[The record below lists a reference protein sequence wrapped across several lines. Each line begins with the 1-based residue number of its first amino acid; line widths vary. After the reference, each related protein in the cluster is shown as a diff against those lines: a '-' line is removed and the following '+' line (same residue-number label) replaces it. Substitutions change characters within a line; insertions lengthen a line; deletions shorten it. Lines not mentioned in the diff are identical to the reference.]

1 MVLHF
6 QFSSPQCHFYLLQT
20 FQLTEDQFICNLKWK
35 ISGNHHL
42 VQKDLLVCTFFAKH
56 CSFLVDKISFTSFLE
71 SCDFI
76 EPDNWSP
83 RDTSPYQSHYTYTFR
98 GGQFRFQLLF
108 ISRVPGKQFRWQC
121 LPQTYLFCF
130 KKILLISVHDCVS

>member
-6 QFSSPQCHFYLLQT
+6 QFSRPQCHFYLLQT

-98 GGQFRFQLLF
+98 GGNLDFNSFLSQGYQESNFNGSVFLKR
-108 ISRVPGKQFRWQC
+108 ISFVS
-121 LPQTYLFCF
+121 
-130 KKILLISVHDCVS
+130 KKNILISVHDCVS